1 MTRLLQDIRFAAR
14 LLMRRPGFTAI
25 AVLSLALGIGA
36 NTAIFSV
43 IDAVL
48 LRPLPYA
55 QPDRL
60 VRLYETAPQ
69 MPLSSVAPANFRD
82 WQEQNHVFS
91 QLAAFGLTD
100 LNLQG
105 VANPERLEAVRATAN
120 LFSVLGSKPLLGRTF
135 TSGEDRPN
143 ASRVVVLSEG
153 LWRRHFGSDRRR
165 WWAESITLGGDP
177 YTVIGIMPSRF
188 RFPADAKTDVWL
200 PMQINPQ
207 LAAQR
212 DSRWL
217 HVIGRL
223 APDVNLATAVG
234 QMHQIAERLAQQYPK
249 EQHGHSVTAVPLR
262 QDITGDIRPALLVL
276 LGAAGL
282 VLLIACANVANLSLA
297 RATDRHREVAIRLAV
312 GARRSRLM
320 RQFLTE
326 SVLLALLGALVG
338 LGLAYAGTPS
348 LMRLAS
354 PSVPFAGDVDFNP
367 QVFAFLL
374 IVAVLTGVIF
384 GLVPAFHATR
394 VDLQSDLKEGSV
406 QGSASTG
413 NRRFRSALV
422 IAETAL
428 ALVLLV
434 GAGLLMRAFVR
445 LANTDSGMTTH
456 NVLTLHIPVPRQQY
470 DTAVSIRFFQP
481 VLQRI
486 EAIPGVRAAG
496 VTSALPLQE
505 SHNFGFL
512 RIEGRPAASPGD
524 QPIAEQRIV
533 SPGYFRALGIPVVQ
547 GRNFTSSDADAAYNY
562 GVKPATGTAPAV
574 VLINQALARTY
585 LADRDPLA
593 QRIKL
598 GDSVSAPI
606 VGVVGDVRES
616 GLDTPSA
623 PTMYLSYLQ
632 YPQNEL
638 TLVISTS
645 VPPMSIVGAVRSAI
659 HSVDPNQPIY
669 EVETMDR
676 VVSDSISDRRLYL
689 TLLGIFAVI
698 AFALAIAGIYGV
710 MSYAVTQRTREIGI
724 RMALGAQASSV
735 RRLVVREGMLLVI
748 TGIICGAIMSLLLT
762 RLLSSLL
769 YGVSSTDPVTFVSVA
784 LLLGGVALVASYVP
798 ARRAAAVDPTISLR
812 YEW

>member
-14 LLMRRPGFTAI
+14 LLMRRPGFTVI

-55 QPDRL
+55 QPDGL

-105 VANPERLEAVRATAN
+105 VADPERLEAVRTTAN
-120 LFSVLGSKPLLGRTF
+120 LFSVLGTKPLLGRTF
-135 TSGEDRPN
+135 AIGEDQAN
-143 ASRVVVLSEG
+143 AARVAVLSEG
-153 LWRRHFGSDRRR
+153 LWQRHFGSDPRMVGRV
-165 WWAESITLGGDP
+165 IDLGGDP

-200 PMQINPQ
+200 PLQINPK

-223 APDVNLATAVG
+223 APGVELTTATG
-234 QMHQIAERLAQQYPK
+234 QMRQIAERLAQLYPK
-249 EQHGHSVTAVPLR
+249 EQYGHSVTAVSLR
-262 QDITGDIRPALLVL
+262 EDITGDIRPALLVL

-282 VLLIACANVANLSLA
+282 VLLIACGNVANLSLA

-338 LGLAYAGTPS
+338 FGLAYAGTPS
-348 LMRLAS
+348 LMRLAAS
-354 PSVPFAGDVDFNP
+354 SVPFAGDVAFNP
-367 QVFAFLL
+367 QVFTFLL
-374 IVAVLTGVIF
+374 VVAVLTGVVF
-384 GLVPAFHATR
+384 GLVPAFKATR
-394 VDLQSDLKEGSV
+394 VDLQSDLKEGSI
-406 QGSASTG
+406 QGSAG
-413 NRRFRSALV
+413 IGGRRFQNVLV

-434 GAGLLMRAFVR
+434 GAGLLMRAFVQ
-445 LANTDSGMTTH
+445 LASTDSGMTTH
-456 NVLTLHIPVPRQQY
+456 NVLTMHVPVPRQQY
-470 DTAVSIRFFQP
+470 DTGVSIRFFQP
-481 VLQRI
+481 VLQRVQ
-486 EAIPGVRAAG
+486 AIAGVRSVG
-496 VTSALPLQE
+496 VTSALPLQQ
-505 SHNFGFL
+505 SHTFGLL
-512 RIEGRPAASPGD
+512 RIEGRSPNNPGD
-524 QPIAEQRIV
+524 VPIAEQRTV
-533 SPGYFRALGIPVVQ
+533 SPGYFRALGIPVVE
-547 GRNFTSSDADAAYNY
+547 GRDFTVGDAGAAYNY
-562 GVKPATGTAPAV
+562 GVKPAPGTAPAV

-585 LADRDPLA
+585 LANRDPIGR
-593 QRIKL
+593 RIKL
-598 GDSVSAPI
+598 GDSLWAPI

-616 GLDTPSA
+616 GLEVPSA

-632 YPQNEL
+632 FPQSEM
-638 TLVISTS
+638 TLVVSTS
-645 VPPMSIVGAVRSAI
+645 VPPMSIVQAVLAAI
-659 HSVDPNQPIY
+659 HSVEPNQPVY
-669 EVETMDR
+669 EVETMDK

-689 TLLGIFAVI
+689 SLLGIFAVI

-710 MSYAVTQRTREIGI
+710 MSYTVTQRTREIGI

-735 RRLVVREGMLLVI
+735 RRLVVREGMVLVI
-748 TGIICGAIMSLLLT
+748 TGILCGAIMSLLLT

-769 YGVSSTDPVTFVSVA
+769 YGVSNTDPVIFTSVA
-784 LLLGGVALVASYVP
+784 VLLGGVALVASYVP

-812 YEW
+812 YE

>member
-1 MTRLLQDIRFAAR
+1 MTTLLRDIRFAAR
-14 LLMRRPGFTAI
+14 LLIRRPVFTII

-36 NTAIFSV
+36 NAAIFSV

-69 MPLSSVAPANFRD
+69 MPLSSVAPANFYD
-82 WQEQNHVFS
+82 WQKENNVFS

-120 LFSVLGSKPLLGRTF
+120 LFSVLGTKPLLGRTF
-135 TSGEDRPN
+135 ATGEDQPN
-143 ASRVVVLSEG
+143 AARVVVLSEE
-153 LWRRHFGSDRRR
+153 LWRRHFGSDPRTVSRVI
-165 WWAESITLGGDP
+165 SLGGDP

-188 RFPADAKTDVWL
+188 RFPADAKTDVWVPL
-200 PMQINPQ
+200 QSDPQ

-223 APDVNLATAVG
+223 APDVDLATATS

-249 EQHGHSVTAVPLR
+249 EQYGHSVLAVSLR
-262 QDITGDIRPALLVL
+262 QDITGDIRPALLML

-297 RATDRHREVAIRLAV
+297 RASDRHREVAIRLAV
-312 GARRSRLM
+312 GARRTRLM

-326 SVLLALLGALVG
+326 SVLLALLGAMVG
-338 LGLAYAGTPS
+338 LALAYVGTPS
-348 LMRLAS
+348 LMRLAAS
-354 PSVPFAGDVDFNP
+354 SVPFAGDVGFNP
-367 QVFAFLL
+367 QVFVFLL
-374 IVAVLTGVIF
+374 VIAVLTGVIF

-406 QGSASTG
+406 QGSPGTG
-413 NRRFRSALV
+413 SRRFRSLLV

-434 GAGLLMRAFVR
+434 GAGLLMRAFAR
-445 LANTDSGMTTH
+445 LENTGSGMTTH
-456 NVLTLHIPVPRQQY
+456 NVLTMHVPVPRQQY

-481 VLQRI
+481 VLQHI
-486 EAIPGVRAAG
+486 TAIPGVLSAG
-496 VTSALPLQE
+496 LTSALPLQE
-505 SHNFGFL
+505 SHNFSLL
-512 RIEGRPAASPGD
+512 RIEGRPPDSPGD
-524 QPIAEQRIV
+524 EPIAEQRIV

-547 GRNFTSSDADAAYNY
+547 GRDVTDHDAGTIDS
-562 GVKPATGTAPAV
+562 GVRPAGSPPAV
-574 VLINQALARTY
+574 VLINEALAHTY
-585 LADRDPLA
+585 FANHNPIGR
-593 QRIKL
+593 RIKV
-598 GDSVSAPI
+598 GDSLWAPI
-606 VGVVGDVRES
+606 VGVVRDVRES
-616 GLDTPSA
+616 GLETPSA
-623 PTMYLSYLQ
+623 PTMYFSYLQ
-632 YPQNEL
+632 FPQNEM

-645 VPPMSIVGAVRSAI
+645 APPMSIVGAVRAAI
-659 HSVDPNQPIY
+659 HSVDPNQPVY
-669 EVETMDR
+669 DVETMDQ
-676 VVSDSISDRRLYL
+676 VVSNSISDRRFYL
-689 TLLGIFAVI
+689 SLLGTFAVI

-724 RMALGAQASSV
+724 RMALGARASSV
-735 RRLVVREGMLLVI
+735 RRLVVREGMMLVSA
-748 TGIICGAIMSLLLT
+748 GIACGAVMSLLLT
-762 RLLSSLL
+762 HLLSSLL
-769 YGVSSTDPVTFVSVA
+769 YGVSSTDPITFLCVA
-784 LLLGGVALVASYVP
+784 ILLGGVALVASYVP

-812 YEW
+812 YE